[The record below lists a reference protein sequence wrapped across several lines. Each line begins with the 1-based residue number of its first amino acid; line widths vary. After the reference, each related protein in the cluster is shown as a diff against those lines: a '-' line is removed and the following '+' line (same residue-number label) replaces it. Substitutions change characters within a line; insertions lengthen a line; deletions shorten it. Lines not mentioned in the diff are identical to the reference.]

1 MSAVEKVYFFDDS
14 LSLTPKHA
22 QKTRPTVWFPGI
34 AGLFLILSVAILLV
48 MYLML
53 DAKIVNIQYRLSS
66 LETDKV
72 KYVENN
78 SMLALEV
85 EKLSALS
92 RIEQIARKNLGMEAP
107 EERIIIK
114 PSEIAGVNMPTVA
127 AFHQGAP
134 VGLP

>member
-14 LSLTPKHA
+14 LSLTPKYA
-22 QKTRPTVWFPGI
+22 QKPRPAVWFPGI

-48 MYLML
+48 IYLML
-53 DAKIVNIQYRLSS
+53 DAKIVNIQYRLSH

-114 PSEIAGVNMPTVA
+114 PSEIAGVSMPTA
-127 AFHQGAP
+127 AAYHQEAP